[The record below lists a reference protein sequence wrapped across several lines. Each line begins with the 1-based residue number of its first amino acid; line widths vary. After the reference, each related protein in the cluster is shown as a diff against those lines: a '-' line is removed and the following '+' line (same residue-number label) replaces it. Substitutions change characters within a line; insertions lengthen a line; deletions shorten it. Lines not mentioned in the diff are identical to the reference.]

1 MHLLLSIATLA
12 AATTEDSSTCSGSS
26 CNLRDASSTHPT
38 TARTIAFLPSSM
50 RSSPTTSTMIHEYND
65 EPTPHSLLRQSYEPG
80 GVGPLPNEPSINSM
94 DCSVFFMDEILVQQ
108 EEEQE
113 QSHPS
118 TSSCSP
124 NEERMCYMG
133 VVESTPMPPPLPIL
147 PLGWVLAGRD
157 SKEEDDRDRALIS
170 SQSASPQT
178 TRTTGR
184 TTTADDRGGART
196 FRPERT
202 TTTVT
207 AGRYQQGHDFAQQ
220 QQQQSSPTHRLSF
233 MVSNSLLWMVSMVR
247 NAVLA

>member
-12 AATTEDSSTCSGSS
+12 AATTEDSSSSSSSS
-26 CNLRDASSTHPT
+26 CNLGAASSTHPT

-65 EPTPHSLLRQSYEPG
+65 ELTPHSLLHQSYDSG
-80 GVGPLPNEPSINSM
+80 GLGALSNEPSSNSM
-94 DCSVFFMDEILVQQ
+94 DCSMFFMDKILVQQ

-124 NEERMCYMG
+124 NEERMCYMD
-133 VVESTPMPPPLPIL
+133 VEESTLTSPPLPIL
-147 PLGWVLAGRD
+147 PLGWVLPGRGD

-170 SQSASPQT
+170 SQSVSPQT
-178 TRTTGR
+178 TRSTGR
-184 TTTADDRGGART
+184 TTNADDKGGART
-196 FRPERT
+196 SRPERT

-207 AGRYQQGHDFAQQ
+207 AGRHQQGHDFTQ

>member
-12 AATTEDSSTCSGSS
+12 AATTEDSSSSSSSS
-26 CNLRDASSTHPT
+26 CKLRAASSTHQ
-38 TARTIAFLPSSM
+38 RLAFLPSSM

-65 EPTPHSLLRQSYEPG
+65 EPTPHSLLHQSYDSG
-80 GVGPLPNEPSINSM
+80 GLGAQPNEPSSNSM
-94 DCSVFFMDEILVQQ
+94 DSSVFFMMDELSVQQ
-108 EEEQE
+108 QQQQQ

-124 NEERMCYMG
+124 NEERMCYMD
-133 VVESTPMPPPLPIL
+133 VEESTLTSPPLPIL
-147 PLGWVLAGRD
+147 PLGWVLPGRGD
-157 SKEEDDRDRALIS
+157 SKEKDDRDRALIS
-170 SQSASPQT
+170 LQAVSPQT
-178 TRTTGR
+178 TRSTGR
-184 TTTADDRGGART
+184 TTNADDKGGART
-196 FRPERT
+196 SRPERT

-207 AGRYQQGHDFAQQ
+207 AGRHQQGHDFTQ